1 MIIRADDIP
10 EKEIQFSAMR
20 ASGPGG
26 QHVNKTSNAVHL
38 KFDILSSSLPRIVK
52 DELLSLQDSRITSA
66 GLLVIK
72 AGAFRSQEKN
82 GGDALDRLDQLLAA
96 AQKEKKER
104 KKTRPSL
111 GSKKRRLSAKKKR
124 ADLKKLRNK
133 VED

>member
-1 MIIRADDIP
+1 MRADDIP
-10 EKEIQFSAMR
+10 EKELQFSAMR

-38 KFDILSSSLPRIVK
+38 KFDILSSSLPGKVK
-52 DELLSLQDSRITSA
+52 DELLGLQDSRITRA

-82 GGDALDRLDQLLAA
+82 RGDALDRLDQLLAA

-133 VED
+133 IED

>member
-38 KFDILSSSLPRIVK
+38 KFDILSSSLPRKVK
-52 DELLSLQDSRITSA
+52 DELLVLQDSRITSA

-82 GGDALDRLDQLLAA
+82 RGDALDRLDQLLAL

-133 VED
+133 IED

>member
-26 QHVNKTSNAVHL
+26 QHVNKTSSAVHL
-38 KFDILSSSLPRIVK
+38 KFDIFSSSLPRKVK
-52 DELLSLQDSRITSA
+52 DELVGLQDSRITSA

-82 GGDALDRLDQLLAA
+82 RGDALARLDQLLAT

-104 KKTRPSL
+104 KKTRPTL

-133 VED
+133 IED

>member
-38 KFDILSSSLPRIVK
+38 KFDILSSSLPRKVK
-52 DELLSLQDSRITSA
+52 DELLGLQDSRITNA

-82 GGDALDRLDQLLAA
+82 RGDALDRLDQLLAA
-96 AQKEKKER
+96 AQREKKER
-104 KKTRPSL
+104 
-111 GSKKRRLSAKKKR
+111 
-124 ADLKKLRNK
+124 ADKGTMWII
-133 VED
+133 V

>member
-38 KFDILSSSLPRIVK
+38 KFDILSSSLPGKVK
-52 DELLSLQDSRITSA
+52 DQLLGLQDSRITSA

-82 GGDALDRLDQLLAA
+82 RGDALDRLDQLLAA
-96 AQKEKKER
+96 TQKERKER

-133 VED
+133 IED

>member
-26 QHVNKTSNAVHL
+26 QHVNKTSSAVHL
-38 KFDILSSSLPRIVK
+38 KFDILSSSLPRKVK
-52 DELLSLQDSRITSA
+52 DGLLGLKDSRITIA

-82 GGDALDRLDQLLAA
+82 RGDALDRLDQLLAA

-111 GSKKRRLSAKKKR
+111 GSTKRRLSAKKKR
-124 ADLKKLRNK
+124 ADLKKLRSK

>member
-10 EKEIQFSAMR
+10 EKELQFSAMR

-38 KFDILSSSLPRIVK
+38 KFDIRSSSLPRKVK
-52 DELLSLQDSRITSA
+52 DELLSLQDSRITSV

-72 AGAFRSQEKN
+72 ASAFRSQGKN
-82 GGDALDRLDQLLAA
+82 RGDALDRLDQLLAA

-133 VED
+133 IED

>member
-38 KFDILSSSLPRIVK
+38 KFDILSSSLPRKVK
-52 DELLSLQDSRITSA
+52 DELLGLQDSRITSA

-82 GGDALDRLDQLLAA
+82 RGDALDRLDQLLAA
-96 AQKEKKER
+96 AQREKKER

-111 GSKKRRLSAKKKR
+111 GSTKRRLSAKKKR
-124 ADLKKLRNK
+124 ADLKKLRSK

>member
-38 KFDILSSSLPRIVK
+38 KFDIFSSSLPRKVK
-52 DELLSLQDSRITSA
+52 DELLALRDSRITSA
-66 GLLVIK
+66 GILVTK

-82 GGDALDRLDQLLAA
+82 RADALDRLDQLLVMV
-96 AQKEKKER
+96 QKEKKER

-111 GSKKRRLSAKKKR
+111 GGKKRRLGAKKRR

-133 VED
+133 IED

>member
-38 KFDILSSSLPRIVK
+38 KFDILSSSLPRKVK
-52 DELLSLQDSRITSA
+52 DELLGLQDSRITSA

-82 GGDALDRLDQLLAA
+82 RGDALDRLDQLLAT
-96 AQKEKKER
+96 AQREKKER

-133 VED
+133 IED